1 MLGRVYEM
9 FECSKGRGLRALK
22 SLKPAEDILHS
33 TPSVFVLSNNMRG
46 YCCDFCFAKR
56 DDIQRCSRCKFF
68 RYCDRECQKKA
79 WKEHKIEC
87 ERIRQV
93 SPNRPTDLVL
103 LIAKIIHKRQ
113 LDKNFCA
120 DLTNLVSHQDQLR
133 QSKKDTFSA
142 ILAVLVK
149 FLGQKKFQEI
159 SPPELF
165 EIFGKITCN
174 SFTICDSEL
183 QPLGKLRSAFPPTLK
198 ISSLQSSARKRA
210 MHSRILI

>member
-1 MLGRVYEM
+1 M
-9 FECSKGRGLRALK
+9 
-22 SLKPAEDILHS
+22 
-33 TPSVFVLSNNMRG
+33 
-46 YCCDFCFAKR
+46 
-56 DDIQRCSRCKFF
+56 
-68 RYCDRECQKKA
+68 
-79 WKEHKIEC
+79 
-87 ERIRQV
+87 
-93 SPNRPTDLVL
+93 
-103 LIAKIIHKRQ
+103 
-113 LDKNFCA
+113 
-120 DLTNLVSHQDQLR
+120 SHRDQLR

-149 FLGQKKFQEI
+149 FLGHKKFQEI

-183 QPLGKLRSAFPPTLK
+183 QSLGKLRSAFPPTLK